1 MNLVKI
7 RKQVNSLV
15 SDLSLAK
22 KNHKQEKANLKSA
35 QNLLADTEEAQ
46 HIIQHVAQTIQQQAH
61 NRIAGVVSKCLET
74 VFVGEDVYGFK
85 IHFDRKR
92 GRTEARLVLTKNGH
106 EIEDPLDFDS
116 GGVCEVAAFA
126 LRLSCLVLSKP
137 RLRKVILFDEP
148 FKSISVDY
156 LDNVRILMNKLSE
169 EFGVQFIIVTHISQL
184 ETGKVIRL

>member
-148 FKSISVDY
+148 FKSISGDY
-156 LDNVRILMNKLSE
+156 LDNVRTLINKLSE